1 MAQALKQN
9 KLQNWCHRLSTAEDR
24 LRRFNSMD
32 VSLHIADWE
41 LTQPFKIAGHEWIN
55 SRCLVV
61 QLGENG
67 FVGRG
72 EAQGVFYMDET
83 AQSIFE
89 QAQSVAA
96 ELRKGI
102 SRDEL
107 QHLLPAGGARNAIDC
122 ALWDL
127 ECKQSGKSIWQLTGI
142 DPQPVTTV
150 FTIGLESTPEA
161 MAAKATAASDAPIL
175 KIKLDG
181 HMPYE
186 KLAAIRA
193 ARPDAELVVDANQGW
208 SFELMQ
214 QVLPKLVNLNLAMLE
229 QPLARGGDQMLEGFK
244 SPITLAADE
253 SCLHTGELETAA
265 RRYSM
270 INIKLDKT
278 GGLTEGLRLARA
290 AKAKGCKLMVGNMVG
305 TSLSMAPS
313 FVLAQLCDFVDID
326 GPLLLKYDQPNGLE
340 YHNGVV
346 EGFSP
351 KLWG

>member
-1 MAQALKQN
+1 
-9 KLQNWCHRLSTAEDR
+9 
-24 LRRFNSMD
+24 MD

-41 LTQPFKIAGHEWIN
+41 LTQPFKISGHQWTN

-61 QLGENG
+61 QLSDKGH
-67 FVGRG
+67 VGRG
-72 EAQGVFYMDET
+72 EAQGVFYLDET
-83 AQSIFE
+83 AESIFE
-89 QAQSVAA
+89 QVHAVIADI
-96 ELRKGI
+96 RHGI
-102 SRDEL
+102 SREEL
-107 QHLLPAGGARNAIDC
+107 QYLLPAGGARNAIDC

-127 ECKQSGKSIWQLTGI
+127 ECKQSGKTIWQLTGI
-142 DPQPVTTV
+142 DPMPVTTV
-150 FTIGLESTPEA
+150 FTIGLESTPAA
-161 MAAKATAASDAPIL
+161 MAAKAAAASEAPIL

-208 SFELMQ
+208 SFELLKE
-214 QVLPKLVNLNLAMLE
+214 VLPKCVDLNLGMLE
-229 QPLARGGDQMLEGFK
+229 QPLARGGDEMLEGFE

-253 SCLHTGELETAA
+253 SCLHTGELEVAA

-278 GGLTEGLRLARA
+278 GGLTEGLRLAKA
-290 AKAKGCKLMVGNMVG
+290 AKEKGCKLMVGNMVG

-313 FVLAQLCDFVDID
+313 FVVAQLCDFVDID
-326 GPLLLKYDQPNGLE
+326 GPLLLKYDQPNALK
-340 YHNGVV
+340 YNKGVV
-346 EGFSP
+346 DGFSP